1 MTSETEIQR
10 VGVVGCG
17 LMGSGI
23 AEVCARA
30 DLDVVVREVNQ
41 AALDAGRRRI
51 EASLGRAV
59 AAGKLAEADQGAAL
73 SRLRFTTDF
82 DDLADRQLVVEAV
95 VENEAEKLDVFSS
108 IDKAVEDED
117 ALLASN
123 TSSIPIMKL
132 AMATNRPASVL
143 GLHFFNPVPV
153 MHLVELV
160 PSLLTAPETAA
171 RAEAFASTV
180 LGKRVIRSKDR
191 AGFIVNALLIPYLL
205 SAIRMLESGF
215 ATAEDIDSGVVEGLR
230 HPMGPL
236 ALADLIGLDTTIAVS
251 ESLYEEFKEPLY
263 APPPLLSRMVEA
275 GLLGRKA
282 GRGFYDYHR

>member
-1 MTSETEIQR
+1 MSEIER

-30 DLDVVVREVNQ
+30 GLDVVVREVNEG
-41 AALDAGRRRI
+41 ALAAGRKRI
-51 EASLGRAV
+51 ESSLDKAV
-59 AAGKLAEADQGAAL
+59 RSGKLPEADRDSAL
-73 SRLRFTTDF
+73 ARLRYTTDF
-82 DDLADRQLVVEAV
+82 AEFADRQLVVEAV
-95 VENEAEKLDVFSS
+95 IENEAEKLEVFRG
-108 IDKAVEDED
+108 IDKAVESED
-117 ALLASN
+117 AILATN
-123 TSSIPIMKL
+123 TSSIPVMKL
-132 AMATNRPASVL
+132 AMATERPASVL

-153 MHLVELV
+153 MHLVELI

-171 RAEAFASTV
+171 RAEAFAANV

-236 ALADLIGLDTTIAVS
+236 ALTDLIGLDTTIAVS
-251 ESLYEEFKEPLY
+251 QSLYEEFKEPLY

-275 GLLGRKA
+275 GLLGRKV
-282 GRGFYDYHR
+282 GRGFYDYTR

>member
-1 MTSETEIQR
+1 MSQIER

-30 DLDVVVREVNQ
+30 GLDVIVREVNQ
-41 AALDAGRRRI
+41 GALDAGRKRI
-51 EASLGRAV
+51 VGSLDRAV
-59 AAGKLAEADQGAAL
+59 RSGKMPEADRDGVL

-82 DDLADRQLVVEAV
+82 GDFADRQLVVEAV
-95 VENEAEKLDVFSS
+95 IENEAEKLEVFRG
-108 IDKAVEDED
+108 IDKAVEADD
-117 ALLASN
+117 AILATN
-123 TSSIPIMKL
+123 TSSIPVMKL

-153 MHLVELV
+153 MHLVELI
-160 PSLLTAPETAA
+160 PSLLTAPETAEA
-171 RAEAFASTV
+171 AESFAETV
-180 LGKRVIRSKDR
+180 LAKRVIRSKDR

-205 SAIRMLESGF
+205 SALRMLESGF
-215 ATAEDIDSGVVEGLR
+215 VEGLR

-236 ALADLIGLDTTIAVS
+236 ALTDLIGLDTTIAVS
-251 ESLYEEFKEPLY
+251 QSLYEEFKEPLY

-275 GLLGRKA
+275 GLLGRKV
-282 GRGFYDYHR
+282 GRGFYDYTR

>member
-1 MTSETEIQR
+1 MSEIER

-30 DLDVVVREVNQ
+30 GLDVLVREVNET
-41 AALDAGRRRI
+41 ALAAGRKRI
-51 EASLGRAV
+51 EGSLHKAV
-59 AAGKLAEADQGAAL
+59 RSGKLPEADRDDVLA
-73 SRLRFTTDF
+73 RLRFTTEFGDF
-82 DDLADRQLVVEAV
+82 ADRQLVVEAV
-95 VENEAEKLDVFSS
+95 IENEAEKLEVFRG
-108 IDKAVEDED
+108 IDKAVESDD
-117 ALLASN
+117 AILATN
-123 TSSIPIMKL
+123 TSSIPVMKL

-153 MHLVELV
+153 MHLVELI
-160 PSLLTAPETAA
+160 PSLLTAPETAG
-171 RAEAFASTV
+171 RAEAFAGTV

-236 ALADLIGLDTTIAVS
+236 ALTDLIGLDTTIAVS
-251 ESLYEEFKEPLY
+251 QSLYEEFKEPLY

-275 GLLGRKA
+275 GLLGRKV
-282 GRGFYDYHR
+282 GRGFYDYTR